1 MDSFKRTLRR
11 RLIWLFVIAAG
22 VLIYADVSDAKGGG
36 GHGGGHGGGGR
47 SSHSSSHASSRS
59 SSHASSR
66 SSSHTSS
73 NSTTRASVAQ
83 STANK
88 AAVAVVGTVTRG
100 SLSRGRVLNSGVHKT
115 CVSRGSVAVVRSG
128 GKIVEKCPEK

>member
-11 RLIWLFVIAAG
+11 RLIWLFVIAAV

-36 GHGGGHGGGGR
+36 GHGGGGHSSSASSR
-47 SSHSSSHASSRS
+47 ASSHSSSH
-59 SSHASSR
+59 
-66 SSSHTSS
+66 SS
-73 NSTTRASVAQ
+73 NRTARASVAQ
-83 STANK
+83 STATK
-88 AAVAVVGTVTRG
+88 AAVAVVETATRG

>member
-11 RLIWLFVIAAG
+11 RLSRLIWLFVIAAV

-47 SSHSSSHASSRS
+47 SSSA

>member
-11 RLIWLFVIAAG
+11 RLIWLFVIAAV
-22 VLIYADVSDAKGGG
+22 VLLYADVSDAKGGG
-36 GHGGGHGGGGR
+36 GQGGGHGGGG
-47 SSHSSSHASSRS
+47 HSSSRS
-59 SSHASSR
+59 SSH
-66 SSSHTSS
+66 SSSPSS
-73 NSTTRASVAQ
+73 TRASVAQ

-88 AAVAVVGTVTRG
+88 AAVAVVGTATRG

-115 CVSRGSVAVVRSG
+115 CVSRGSVVVVRSG

>member
-11 RLIWLFVIAAG
+11 RLIWLFVIAAV
-22 VLIYADVSDAKGGG
+22 VLLYADVSDAKGGG
-36 GHGGGHGGGGR
+36 GHGGGG
-47 SSHSSSHASSRS
+47 HS
-59 SSHASSR
+59 SSR

-73 NSTTRASVAQ
+73 PSTTRASVAQ

-88 AAVAVVGTVTRG
+88 AAVAVVGTVTLG

-128 GKIVEKCPEK
+128 GKIVEKCPK

>member
-36 GHGGGHGGGGR
+36 GHGGGGHSSSASSR
-47 SSHSSSHASSRS
+47 ASSHSSSH
-59 SSHASSR
+59 
-66 SSSHTSS
+66 SS
-73 NSTTRASVAQ
+73 NRTARASVAQ
-83 STANK
+83 STATK
-88 AAVAVVGTVTRG
+88 AAVAVVETATLG

>member
-11 RLIWLFVIAAG
+11 RLIWLFVIAAS

-36 GHGGGHGGGGR
+36 GHGGGGR
-47 SSHSSSHASSRS
+47 SSSA

-83 STANK
+83 STATK
-88 AAVAVVGTVTRG
+88 AAVAVVETATLG

-115 CVSRGSVAVVRSG
+115 CVSQDSVVVVRSG

>member
-11 RLIWLFVIAAG
+11 RLIWLFVIAAV
-22 VLIYADVSDAKGGG
+22 VLLYADVSDAKGGG
-36 GHGGGHGGGGR
+36 GHGGGHGGGG
-47 SSHSSSHASSRS
+47 HS
-59 SSHASSR
+59 SSR

-88 AAVAVVGTVTRG
+88 AAVAVVGTATRG

-115 CVSRGSVAVVRSG
+115 CVSRDSVAVVRSG

>member
-11 RLIWLFVIAAG
+11 RLIWLFVIAA
-22 VLIYADVSDAKGGG
+22 VMLLYADVSDAKGGG
-36 GHGGGHGGGGR
+36 GHGGGGR
-47 SSHSSSHASSRS
+47 SSSA

-83 STANK
+83 STATK
-88 AAVAVVGTVTRG
+88 AAVAVVGTTTLG

>member
-11 RLIWLFVIAAG
+11 RLIWLFVIAAV
-22 VLIYADVSDAKGGG
+22 VLLYADVSDAKGGG
-36 GHGGGHGGGGR
+36 GHGGGGR
-47 SSHSSSHASSRS
+47 SSSASSHTSSRS
-59 SSHASSR
+59 SSH
-66 SSSHTSS
+66 SSSP
-73 NSTTRASVAQ
+73 STTRASVAQ

-88 AAVAVVGTVTRG
+88 AAVAVVETVTLG

-115 CVSRGSVAVVRSG
+115 CVSRNSVVVVRSG

>member
-36 GHGGGHGGGGR
+36 GHGGGGHSSSASSR
-47 SSHSSSHASSRS
+47 ASSHSSSH
-59 SSHASSR
+59 
-66 SSSHTSS
+66 SS
-73 NSTTRASVAQ
+73 NRTARASVAQ
-83 STANK
+83 STATK
-88 AAVAVVGTVTRG
+88 AAVAVVETATRG

>member
-11 RLIWLFVIAAG
+11 RLIWLFVIAAV

-47 SSHSSSHASSRS
+47 SSSASSH
-59 SSHASSR
+59 

-73 NSTTRASVAQ
+73 HSSNRTARASVAQ
-83 STANK
+83 STATK
-88 AAVAVVGTVTRG
+88 AAVAVVETATLG

-115 CVSRGSVAVVRSG
+115 CVSRDSVVVVRSG

>member
-11 RLIWLFVIAAG
+11 RLIWLFVIAAV
-22 VLIYADVSDAKGGG
+22 VLLYADVSDAKGGG
-36 GHGGGHGGGGR
+36 GHGGGGHT
-47 SSHSSSHASSRS
+47 SSRS
-59 SSHASSR
+59 SSH
-66 SSSHTSS
+66 SSSP
-73 NSTTRASVAQ
+73 STTRASVAQ

-88 AAVAVVGTVTRG
+88 AAVAVVGTATLG

-115 CVSRGSVAVVRSG
+115 CVSRGSVVVVRSG

>member
-11 RLIWLFVIAAG
+11 RLIWLFVIAAV
-22 VLIYADVSDAKGGG
+22 VLLYADVSDAKGGG
-36 GHGGGHGGGGR
+36 GHGGGG
-47 SSHSSSHASSRS
+47 HSSSSA

-73 NSTTRASVAQ
+73 PSTTRASVAQ

>member
-11 RLIWLFVIAAG
+11 RLIWLFVIAAV
-22 VLIYADVSDAKGGG
+22 VLLYADVSDAKGGG
-36 GHGGGHGGGGR
+36 GHGGGHGGGGHS

-59 SSHASSR
+59 SSH
-66 SSSHTSS
+66 SSSP
-73 NSTTRASVAQ
+73 STTRASVAQ

-88 AAVAVVGTVTRG
+88 AAVAVVGTATRG

-115 CVSRGSVAVVRSG
+115 CVSRGSVVVVRSG

>member
-11 RLIWLFVIAAG
+11 MLIWLFVIAAG
-22 VLIYADVSDAKGGG
+22 VLIYADASNAKGGGG
-36 GHGGGHGGGGR
+36 GHGGGHGGGGHS
-47 SSHSSSHASSRS
+47 SSHSSSHT
-59 SSHASSR
+59 SSH
-66 SSSHTSS
+66 
-73 NSTTRASVAQ
+73 STARASVAQ

-88 AAVAVVGTVTRG
+88 AAVAVVGTATLG

-115 CVSRGSVAVVRSG
+115 CVSRDSVAVVRSG

>member
-1 MDSFKRTLRR
+1 MDSFKRTLRH
-11 RLIWLFVIAAG
+11 RLIWLFVIAAV
-22 VLIYADVSDAKGGG
+22 VLLYADVSDAKGGG
-36 GHGGGHGGGGR
+36 GHGGGG
-47 SSHSSSHASSRS
+47 HS
-59 SSHASSR
+59 SSR

>member
-11 RLIWLFVIAAG
+11 LSRLIWLFVIAAV

-47 SSHSSSHASSRS
+47 SSHSSSHSSSR
-59 SSHASSR
+59 
-66 SSSHTSS
+66 
-73 NSTTRASVAQ
+73 STTRASVAQ

>member
-11 RLIWLFVIAAG
+11 RLIWLFVIASG

-36 GHGGGHGGGGR
+36 GHGGGGR
-47 SSHSSSHASSRS
+47 SSSA

-83 STANK
+83 STATK
-88 AAVAVVGTVTRG
+88 AAVAVVETATLG

-115 CVSRGSVAVVRSG
+115 CGSRDSVVVVRSG
-128 GKIVEKCPEK
+128 GKIVKKCPKK

>member
-11 RLIWLFVIAAG
+11 RLIWLFVIAAV
-22 VLIYADVSDAKGGG
+22 VLLYADVSDAKGGG
-36 GHGGGHGGGGR
+36 GHGGGGHS

-59 SSHASSR
+59 SSH
-66 SSSHTSS
+66 SSSP
-73 NSTTRASVAQ
+73 STTRASVAQ

>member
-11 RLIWLFVIAAG
+11 RLIWLFVIAAV
-22 VLIYADVSDAKGGG
+22 VLLYADVSDAKGGG
-36 GHGGGHGGGGR
+36 GHGGGGHT
-47 SSHSSSHASSRS
+47 SSRS
-59 SSHASSR
+59 SSH
-66 SSSHTSS
+66 SSSP
-73 NSTTRASVAQ
+73 STTRASVAQ

-88 AAVAVVGTVTRG
+88 AAVAVVGTATLG

-115 CVSRGSVAVVRSG
+115 CVSRDSVVVVRSG

>member
-11 RLIWLFVIAAG
+11 RLIWLFVIAAC

-36 GHGGGHGGGGR
+36 GHGGGG
-47 SSHSSSHASSRS
+47 HSSSA

-83 STANK
+83 STATK
-88 AAVAVVGTVTRG
+88 AAVAVVETATLG

>member
-11 RLIWLFVIAAG
+11 RLIWLFVIAAV

-47 SSHSSSHASSRS
+47 SSHSSSH
-59 SSHASSR
+59 
-66 SSSHTSS
+66 TSS

-83 STANK
+83 NTANK

>member
-11 RLIWLFVIAAG
+11 RLIWLFVIVAG
-22 VLIYADVSDAKGGG
+22 VLIYADTSDAKGGG
-36 GHGGGHGGGGR
+36 GHGGGGR
-47 SSHSSSHASSRS
+47 SSSA

-83 STANK
+83 STATK
-88 AAVAVVGTVTRG
+88 AAVAVVETATLG

>member
-47 SSHSSSHASSRS
+47 SSSASSHASS
-59 SSHASSR
+59 H
-66 SSSHTSS
+66 SS
-73 NSTTRASVAQ
+73 NRTARASVAQ
-83 STANK
+83 STATK
-88 AAVAVVGTVTRG
+88 AAVAVVGTATLG

>member
-11 RLIWLFVIAAG
+11 MLIWLFVIAAV
-22 VLIYADVSDAKGGG
+22 VLLYADVSDAKGGG
-36 GHGGGHGGGGR
+36 GHGGGGHT
-47 SSHSSSHASSRS
+47 SSRS
-59 SSHASSR
+59 SSH
-66 SSSHTSS
+66 SSSP
-73 NSTTRASVAQ
+73 STTRASVAQ

-88 AAVAVVGTVTRG
+88 AAVAVVGTATLG

-115 CVSRGSVAVVRSG
+115 CVSPGSVVVVRSG

>member
-1 MDSFKRTLRR
+1 MNSFKRTLRR
-11 RLIWLFVIAAG
+11 RLIWLFVIASG

-47 SSHSSSHASSRS
+47 SFTSSSHA
-59 SSHASSR
+59 
-66 SSSHTSS
+66 SS

-83 STANK
+83 STATK
-88 AAVAVVGTVTRG
+88 AAVAVVETATLG

-115 CVSRGSVAVVRSG
+115 CVSRDSVVVVRSG